1 MSKQLFKYK
10 FKAQVIRTTSRI
22 VFDGSCEAPDF
33 EAAMEI
39 VKSASGNQL
48 LVDPESIEV
57 ISLVK
62 IR

>member
-10 FKAQVIRTTSRI
+10 FKAQVFGTTCRV
-22 VFDGSCEAPDF
+22 VFEGVCEAPDF
-33 EAAMEI
+33 DSAMAV
-39 VKSASGNQL
+39 VKSESGKQL

>member
-10 FKAQVIRTTSRI
+10 FKAQVMGASCRI

-33 EAAMEI
+33 DAAMEI
-39 VKSASGNQL
+39 VESASGNQL